1 MSNLVVA
8 RYLDGKLLKGTSLDV
23 DPTRP
28 TFHVRP
34 PEGEHRGGQAQGTQ
48 GALLRPLPGGR
59 HGAP

>member
-34 PEGEHRGGQAQGTQ
+34 PEGRA
-48 GALLRPLPGGR
+48 A
-59 HGAP
+59 